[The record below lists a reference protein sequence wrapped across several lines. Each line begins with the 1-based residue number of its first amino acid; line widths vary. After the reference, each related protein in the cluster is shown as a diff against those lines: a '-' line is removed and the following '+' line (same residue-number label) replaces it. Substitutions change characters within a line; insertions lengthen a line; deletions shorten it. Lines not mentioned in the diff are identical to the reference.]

1 MLNQDPINQIT
12 HTLREYEEPYH
23 LGAWDRF
30 TRHRELKRR
39 KTFYQWIAVASAVLL
54 LITSAWL
61 IDLTP
66 DSGEFTTQSIPP
78 QPELPL
84 PGTAPETPDAA
95 DPVLTPPSMPSD
107 PIAAADTGRP
117 GHELEEPAQVQ
128 GGYTPDWS
136 DSALLTARAFGTLP
150 APAGLS
156 RLNTVQV
163 ESGLDAPRPD
173 MPARARQA
181 RDEAAERVVA
191 ADDLRRG
198 DRPTGVTFGLAYA
211 SLVNVNPNSSDW
223 NTGGGLSVQWN
234 VSDRFALASGL
245 ILAQSRLSYRDTP
258 VDNPMVSQDDIT
270 SSEMEI
276 DFLSLEIPLNLQ
288 YSVSDRF
295 YLSGGISSASFLRE
309 NYTYQYEFQQ
319 VVTSTVMVDGEY
331 KPVTQLVTFSQSEQ
345 ESEPSFSSFHLLSF
359 YNLSAGY
366 HLTRKENNTVGVT
379 IEPFVKLPAGSF
391 AAGNV
396 SYTTGGIQLK
406 VNF

>member
-1 MLNQDPINQIT
+1 MQNQDPINQIT
-12 HTLREYEEPYH
+12 HTLHEYEEPYH

-39 KTFYQWIAVASAVLL
+39 KTFYQWIAAASAVLL
-54 LITSAWL
+54 LVSSAWL
-61 IDLTP
+61 IDRTP
-66 DSGEFTTQSIPP
+66 DSDGLTTQSIPP
-78 QPELPL
+78 PPELPL
-84 PGTAPETPDAA
+84 PGTAPETPDAT
-95 DPVLTPPSMPSD
+95 DPVPTPPSIPSD
-107 PIAAADTGRP
+107 PIAAADTDQV
-117 GHELEEPAQVQ
+117 GHEMDEPAQAQ
-128 GGYTPDWS
+128 AGYTPDWS
-136 DSALLTARAFGTLP
+136 DSEMLTFNTFGTLP

-163 ESGLDAPRPD
+163 ESGLDAPHLA
-173 MPARARQA
+173 MPVRARQA

-198 DRPTGVTFGLAYA
+198 DRRSGFTFGLAYA
-211 SLVNVNPNSSDW
+211 SLINVNPNSTDW
-223 NTGGGLSVQWN
+223 NTGGGLSVKWN
-234 VSDRFALASGL
+234 VSDRVALASGL

-258 VDNPMVSQDDIT
+258 VDNPMVSQDEIT

-319 VVTSTVMVDGEY
+319 VVTNTVMVNGEY

-366 HLTRKENNTVGVT
+366 NLTRKENSSVGVT